1 MPCPTHSFTEHK
13 AVFSAGENNGLGR
26 AKQCFPNQTVNTIIP
41 PSCLSLVSLQVI
53 ELFPSLARYSSTQ
66 QNVAYRAVRKQL
78 QFRIEAQ
85 VRIQLLGNHTQ
96 TENLT

>member
-1 MPCPTHSFTEHK
+1 MPCPTHSFAEHK
-13 AVFSAGENNGLGR
+13 TVFCAGENNGFGR
-26 AKQCFPNQTVNTIIP
+26 AKQYFPNQTVNTVIP

-53 ELFPSLARYSSTQ
+53 KLFPSLARHSSTQ
-66 QNVAYRAVRKQL
+66 QDVAYWAVRKQL
-78 QFRIEAQ
+78 QFRIETQ